1 MKSLRID
8 KYKCIL
14 DYKVYNSDVV
24 YVKDKQYICEYHPHG
39 IYGAYYVVYLNDRVS
54 CNINIKE
61 FNNSFKKIKHENT
74 ITNAGKAGKRTKRR
88 STKHGVF
95 RC

>member
-1 MKSLRID
+1 MKPLCVD
-8 KYKCIL
+8 KCKCIQ

-24 YVKDKQYICEYHPHG
+24 YVKDKQYICEYHPNG

-61 FNNSFKKIKHENT
+61 FNNNFKRIKHEST
-74 ITNAGKAGKRTKRR
+74 STRASKTSKRIKDRNKQNR
-88 STKHGVF
+88 
-95 RC
+95 

>member
-1 MKSLRID
+1 MKSLRVD
-8 KYKCIL
+8 KYKCIQ

-61 FNNSFKKIKHENT
+61 FNNSFKKIKHEST
-74 ITNAGKAGKRTKRR
+74 STRAGKTSKGTKSRN
-88 STKHGVF
+88 TKARVF